1 MCTGLSSLW
10 FMETICKTVEE
21 VFLDE
26 LNLSHDIFHLGMGKH
41 IDWKTY
47 EEGLA
52 IAKQE

>member
-1 MCTGLSSLW
+1 
-10 FMETICKTVEE
+10 MEIICKAVEE
-21 VFLDE
+21 VFLGE
-26 LNLSHDIFHLGMGKH
+26 LDLNNDIFDLGMGKH